1 MRGRTCWPT
10 STPSD
15 QTLHWADPLNDES
28 NPYAGVGVPGY
39 LTPGSRSYAGPIPA
53 VVHLHGGEVPPELD
67 GGPDAWV
74 TSDGLKWG
82 HGFWTLG
89 TSGQGAN
96 NPGDNFFVY
105 KYPNTQEASNIW
117 FHDHTLGATRL
128 NVYAGLAGAYLI
140 SDPGL
145 TLPAGLTA
153 HGIGTETIIPLVI
166 QDRMFDTAG
175 QLFFP
180 ADTAANVLWTPNPDH
195 PYWVPE
201 FVGDTIVVNGKTWPF
216 KNLEAK
222 RYRFLILNGS
232 NARTYELFLADA
244 VTGANGPPLWVI
256 GTDGGYLDAPVKIDP
271 AAAAN
276 NKLVVMPGERYDVV
290 IDFTGFAGRQLIM
303 RNTGRTPYPKG
314 ERLKA
319 RRWGR
324 SSSSSSAPHLSR
336 TPAMIRPRVSR

>member
-1 MRGRTCWPT
+1 MDRNGATA
-10 STPSD
+10 SGPS
-15 QTLHWADPLNDES
+15 
-28 NPYAGVGVPGY
+28 
-39 LTPGSRSYAGPIPA
+39 
-53 VVHLHGGEVPPELD
+53 
-67 GGPDAWV
+67 
-74 TSDGLKWG
+74 
-82 HGFWTLG
+82 G

-128 NVYAGLAGAYLI
+128 NVYAGLAGGYLI
-140 SDPGL
+140 SDPGPGPARRSH
-145 TLPAGLTA
+145 LPTASARRRSFLSSSRTGCSILTA
-153 HGIGTETIIPLVI
+153 SFSSRPIRPPTSSGRPTLTTPIGCRNSSATPSSS
-166 QDRMFDTAG
+166 TAR
-175 QLFFP
+175 P
-180 ADTAANVLWTPNPDH
+180 
-195 PYWVPE
+195 
-201 FVGDTIVVNGKTWPF
+201 WPF

-276 NKLVVMPGERYDVV
+276 SRLVVMPGERYDVV

-314 ERLKA
+314 ETPQGATLGQIVKFVVGAAPAADSGYDPAAGIPLRPANIVRLA
-319 RRWGR
+319 NPATGGLGAGVAPSRPGR
-324 SSSSSSAPHLSR
+324 
-336 TPAMIRPRVSR
+336 